1 MKVLA
6 SEKKQNTY
14 NQSFQIHFGGS
25 HNEKKI
31 KIEKSLQQ
39 KKFQIFLKRSIDIV
53 VSLLLII
60 SLLPLLAMVALLIKL
75 TSRGPLLYINER
87 VGYKGKNFSC
97 FKFRSMVTDHSVKI
111 TDYEVALA
119 C

>member
-1 MKVLA
+1 MKILA

-31 KIEKSLQQ
+31 KMEKSLQQ

-53 VSLLLII
+53 VSLLIII
-60 SLLPLLAMVALLIKL
+60 SLFPLLAIIAFLIKL
-75 TSRGPLLYINER
+75 TSRGRLLYINER
-87 VGYKGKNFSC
+87 VGYKGKNFRC
-97 FKFRSMVTDHSVKI
+97 FKFRSMITDQYIKI
-111 TDYEVALA
+111 TD
-119 C
+119 